1 MEANFGVDQVRLFL
15 HLLGATVWLGGQI
28 VMLGILPVLRSIGG
42 DAPKQVAGRFG
53 ALSWPFFGLTVVTG
67 IWNMLEVEGEGN
79 YAAVLG
85 IKMLVVLLSG
95 AAAFVHQRT
104 DNPGLR
110 GATGGIGF
118 LTALLAMYLGLA
130 LSH

>member
-1 MEANFGVDQVRLFL
+1 MEANFGIDQIRLFL
-15 HLLGATVWLGGQI
+15 HLLGATVWFGGQI

-42 DAPKQVAGRFG
+42 DAPKQVAARFG
-53 ALSWPFFGLTVVTG
+53 LLSWGFYAVAFLTG
-67 IWNMLEVEGEGN
+67 IWNMLVVDGEGN

-85 IKMLVVLLSG
+85 IKMLVVIVSG
-95 AAAFVHQRT
+95 AAAFVHQQT
-104 DNPGLR
+104 SNPGLK

-118 LTALLAMYLGLA
+118 LAAAVAMFLGLA

>member
-28 VMLGILPVLRSIGG
+28 VMLGILPALRSIGG
-42 DAPKQVAGRFG
+42 DAPKQVAARF
-53 ALSWPFFGLTVVTG
+53 AMVSWPFFGLAVITG
-67 IWNMLEVEGEGN
+67 IWNMMIVDGEGN

-85 IKMLVVLLSG
+85 IKMLAVLVSG

-104 DNPGLR
+104 ANPGLK

-118 LTALLAMYLGLA
+118 LAALVAMFLGVA
-130 LSH
+130 L